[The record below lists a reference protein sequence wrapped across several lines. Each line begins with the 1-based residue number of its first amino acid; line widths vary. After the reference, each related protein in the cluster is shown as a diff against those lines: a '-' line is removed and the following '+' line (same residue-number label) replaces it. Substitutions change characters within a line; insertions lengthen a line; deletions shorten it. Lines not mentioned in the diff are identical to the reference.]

1 MRIGAGLTS
10 AKLTLFF
17 RSSTAG
23 WTTDSEYLF
32 GAEFSLHGK
41 KITPEPFAGMVNL
54 EQFSAIT
61 ESSCGF
67 GVSREIMADWVDAG
81 EPSNSRK
88 LCCGWLPDPPKQ

>member
-54 EQFSAIT
+54 EQFRQLLNLR
-61 ESSCGF
+61 
-67 GVSREIMADWVDAG
+67 VVLVLSREIMADWVDARR
-81 EPSNSRK
+81 N
-88 LCCGWLPDPPKQ
+88 